1 MSAPGSLHD
10 CARIQVMP
18 SLDEHKRVGGPV
30 GSMTALCFA
39 WEQPGALALV
49 EALGGWW
56 AGELAASLPD
66 VIEPGTSSHHRGP
79 AHSVTLATLGG
90 VTAFQSTRNLQSE
103 LRSAGRECFH
113 AVQSS
118 PSGLQRFALG
128 AFGLMFHLAAGA
140 VPAVP
145 AGYLSH
151 VALDAGTPR
160 GVPLF
165 VRGF

>member
-1 MSAPGSLHD
+1 MPGHY
-10 CARIQVMP
+10 
-18 SLDEHKRVGGPV
+18 EHKRVGGPV
-30 GSMTALCFA
+30 GSLAALSFA

-49 EALGGWW
+49 EALGGWL
-56 AGELAASLPD
+56 AGEQAAGLPD
-66 VIEPGTSSHHRGP
+66 WIEPGTSSHHRGP
-79 AHSVTLATLGG
+79 AHSVALATLGG
-90 VTAFQSTRNLQSE
+90 VTAFENTRKLQSE
-103 LRSAGRECFH
+103 LRSAGRECFQ

-118 PSGLQRFALG
+118 SNGLQQLVFGTLG
-128 AFGLMFHLAAGA
+128 LVFHLAAGA

-151 VALDAGTPR
+151 IALDAGTPR